1 MHAIR
6 HSAASSLED
15 MLSELSRSIPS
26 LIGTAV
32 SSYGLSCIFPRLTK
46 SVLEPTL
53 PEGEVLSAILPP
65 AALSPVP
72 RTIAYPCLVYLVRL
86 LGQSRG

>member
-6 HSAASSLED
+6 HYAASSLED
-15 MLSELSRSIPS
+15 MLSELSRSFPS

-32 SSYGLSCIFPRLTK
+32 SSYGLSCIFSRLTK
-46 SVLEPTL
+46 SVLESTL
-53 PEGEVLSAILPP
+53 PEGEALSVFLPL
-65 AALSPVP
+65 ATLSPVP

-86 LGQSRG
+86 LGQSLG